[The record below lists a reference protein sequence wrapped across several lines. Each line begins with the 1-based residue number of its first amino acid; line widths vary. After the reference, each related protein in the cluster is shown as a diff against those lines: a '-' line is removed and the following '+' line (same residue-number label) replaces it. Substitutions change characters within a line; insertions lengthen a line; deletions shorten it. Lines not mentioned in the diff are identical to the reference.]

1 MSEFPEFIGR
11 FPIIDTLGVGGM
23 GVVYSAKDPDIGR
36 LVAIKVLHSNGD
48 ESALERFK
56 NEARTI
62 GEISHPNIVMLLEYG
77 IDNKKPFLVMEHLAG
92 ESLEQWI
99 DQAHKL
105 SEHKS
110 ILIDLCHALQF
121 AHDKHIL
128 HRDLKPG
135 NIQILPTGQ
144 AKLLDF
150 GIARSQDTGLT
161 ASGFFIGT
169 PKYLAPEILQ
179 NTIHTQSSDCYSLGL
194 LAYTMLSG
202 NNPFSAAT
210 FEAAMTK
217 QLTLKPALLHELNPK
232 IPEKLSQ
239 VIDKYLEKNPDN
251 RPSTPDLLKN
261 TLQQLTAPAQLNKKI
276 IPNKNPDPSNSD
288 AATLIFTEKTNKS
301 KKRLMATTTLLL
313 FTAIAVFTYTN
324 TIKTAGEISENQQ
337 PVIKPI
343 VTKPIDKSA
352 NKQLQISLDDTPPIE
367 PQKESI
373 KKGENQKS
381 ATNEDITLTDNSI
394 QEIVEPENNES
405 VKPKVT
411 TIQTKKPAT
420 KIVQTKQEEKQ
431 PDSTDEITR
440 NDKTTDKPTILTPPL
455 NDHTITDSSTDNNT
469 IKNRGKNKIETPV
482 FTLPKFNHKSKKIKI
497 HALSNTE
504 VSRGKTKKIKIE
516 IPDGIKLDEFKI
528 FRGRSEFNQVKVRN
542 IQILDNKHIQLMI
555 YAEPNTTLG
564 DCSLFAIYHGKKS
577 IPIIL
582 EVTL

>member
-99 DQAHKL
+99 DQTHKL

-121 AHDKHIL
+121 AHDKQIL

-135 NIQILPTGQ
+135 NVQILPTGQ

-179 NTIHTQSSDCYSLGL
+179 NTIHTKSSDCYSLGL

-202 NNPFSAAT
+202 NNPFSAST

-217 QLTLKPALLHELNPK
+217 QLTLKPVSLHDLNPK

-251 RPSTPDLLKN
+251 RPGTPDLLKD
-261 TLQQLTAPAQLNKKI
+261 TLQQLTTPAQLNNKI
-276 IPNKNPDPSNSD
+276 IPNKNPHPSHSH
-288 AATLIFTEKTNKS
+288 ATTLIFAEKTNKS
-301 KKRLMATTTLLL
+301 KKGLIVTAILLL
-313 FTAIAVFTYTN
+313 STAIAVFIYIN
-324 TIKTAGEISENQQ
+324 TINSDKRAIEDHDLD
-337 PVIKPI
+337 IKPI
-343 VTKPIDKSA
+343 VTKSA
-352 NKQLQISLDDTPPIE
+352 DESNNKQLPISVNNTLPIE
-367 PQKESI
+367 PQKQSI
-373 KKGENQKS
+373 NTDEEQKS
-381 ATNEDITLTDNSI
+381 VTNESLTLTDNGNDNSNKEEVIEHKSQESI
-394 QEIVEPENNES
+394 KTQANTVQ
-405 VKPKVT
+405 V
-411 TIQTKKPAT
+411 QKPAT
-420 KIVQTKQEEKQ
+420 KIVQTKQEERQ
-431 PDSTDEITR
+431 PNSTDEVTR
-440 NDKTTDKPTILTPPL
+440 NDKITDE
-455 NDHTITDSSTDNNT
+455 HTIADNSTDNNA
-469 IKNRGKNKIETPV
+469 IKNRDENKIETPV
-482 FTLPKFNHKSKKIKI
+482 FTLPKLNHKAKKIKI
-497 HALSNTE
+497 KTLSNTE
-504 VSRGKTKKIKIE
+504 ISRGKTRKIKIE
-516 IPDGIKLDEFKI
+516 IPEGIKLDEFKI
-528 FRGRSEFNQVKVRN
+528 FRGRSEFNQVKIRN

-564 DCSLFAIYHGKKS
+564 DCSLFAIYQGKKS
-577 IPIIL
+577 TPIIL
-582 EVTL
+582 EITL